1 MAKKKSTRR
10 RRRSSVRG
18 LSSGDAGKVITQ
30 TVLPG
35 AIGAIA
41 ARMLVDKVLP
51 AEYAAQSNY
60 AILGA
65 GILAAL
71 MAPNSMIQAAG
82 AGAAI
87 VATSRVVQDLVD
99 GQEATAT
106 GLGLLRPG
114 VPAVRISNLN
124 RTDYT
129 ANAGVTTM

>member
-1 MAKKKSTRR
+1 
-10 RRRSSVRG
+10 
-18 LSSGDAGKVITQ
+18 
-30 TVLPG
+30 
-35 AIGAIA
+35 
-41 ARMLVDKVLP
+41 MLVDKVLP